1 MCSNNACTGGQARAV
16 SDTYD
21 EAMGREGSEREK
33 EWKVAKQ
40 IRNLEYDNKTM
51 IQTHNETFWGIHTLM
66 KTRQLHSA
74 LRCGLRLL
82 LLTPLFACNVYVF
95 LTNIIVC

>member
-40 IRNLEYDNKTM
+40 IWNLEYDKKTM
-51 IQTHNETFWGIHTLM
+51 IQKHNETFWGIHTPNEN
-66 KTRQLHSA
+66 TTIAFRTA
-74 LRCGLRLL
+74 
-82 LLTPLFACNVYVF
+82 V
-95 LTNIIVC
+95 